1 MTAQTNEVEERRLIR
16 LLAGLADDVPA
27 LRDDEVERLLRSAPT
42 VSRYVRSRRPVR
54 SFSAFAAAAVAALA
68 FVVQFEAPA
77 ERSSSTSS
85 SGAPIASFPEGNAL
99 QLLLTASETR

>member
-1 MTAQTNEVEERRLIR
+1 VSTRRNEVEERRVIR
-16 LLAGLADDVPA
+16 LLGGLADDVPA
-27 LRDDEVERLLRSAPT
+27 LRDDEIESLLRAAP
-42 VSRYVRSRRPVR
+42 VASRYVRSRPVR
-54 SFSAFAAAAVAALA
+54 SFSTFAAAAVAALA

-99 QLLLTASETR
+99 QLLLSASDTR

>member
-1 MTAQTNEVEERRLIR
+1 MIR

-27 LRDDEVERLLRSAPT
+27 LRDDEFERLLRAAP
-42 VSRYVRSRRPVR
+42 VASRHVRARRPVR

-68 FVVQFEAPA
+68 FVVQFEAAA

-99 QLLLTASETR
+99 QLLLSASDTR